1 MHEIWAWAL
10 LFFLL
15 LSWFARKCNALLK
28 MSHMIAFDIVH
39 VVRLYS
45 NWECELS
52 SKRISSRVC
61 YINFKTNGWNKTNRW
76 EIVVK
81 AWLLNRDY
89 NLMVG
94 LFMFT
99 TLNCDYKCRYLDA
112 KYLTFTL
119 ILWIEF
125 REAIFVDCLIFQRLI
140 GPKFRGITCMINL
153 LKFVVDVNGSKF
165 MDERINKI
173 H

>member
-1 MHEIWAWAL
+1 
-10 LFFLL
+10 
-15 LSWFARKCNALLK
+15 
-28 MSHMIAFDIVH
+28 
-39 VVRLYS
+39 
-45 NWECELS
+45 
-52 SKRISSRVC
+52 
-61 YINFKTNGWNKTNRW
+61 
-76 EIVVK
+76 
-81 AWLLNRDY
+81 
-89 NLMVG
+89 MVG

-125 REAIFVDCLIFQRLI
+125 RESIFVDCLIFQRLM

>member
-1 MHEIWAWAL
+1 
-10 LFFLL
+10 
-15 LSWFARKCNALLK
+15 
-28 MSHMIAFDIVH
+28 
-39 VVRLYS
+39 
-45 NWECELS
+45 
-52 SKRISSRVC
+52 
-61 YINFKTNGWNKTNRW
+61 
-76 EIVVK
+76 
-81 AWLLNRDY
+81 
-89 NLMVG
+89 MVG

-125 REAIFVDCLIFQRLI
+125 REAIFVDCLIFQRLM

-165 MDERINKI
+165 MDEIINKI